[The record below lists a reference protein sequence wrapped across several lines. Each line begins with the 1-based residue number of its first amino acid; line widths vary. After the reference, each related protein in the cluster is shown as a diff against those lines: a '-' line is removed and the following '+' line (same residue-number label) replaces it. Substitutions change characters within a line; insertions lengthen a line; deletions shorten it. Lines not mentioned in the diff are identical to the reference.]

1 MDRRDVASWLQGPK
15 QTLEDQGYDFG
26 YKGERLG
33 LPPGGPGSVAP
44 MGRRL
49 LALIV
54 DWLASV
60 LIAQLLFARDG
71 RVAPWATM
79 AIFAV
84 MTIVLVTF
92 GGSSFGQRIFGVRIV
107 AVPGSGMLPFY
118 RVVIRTVLLCL
129 VVPPVI
135 WDRDQRGLH
144 DKAARSVA
152 VRFR

>member
-15 QTLEDQGYDFG
+15 QALEEQGYDFG

-33 LPPGGPGSVAP
+33 LPQAGRGSIAP

-49 LALIV
+49 LALVV

-60 LIAQLLFARDG
+60 LIAQLFFARDG
-71 RVAPWATM
+71 RAAPLATM
-79 AIFAV
+79 GVFAL
-84 MTIVLVTF
+84 MTIVLLTF
-92 GGSSFGQRIFGVRIV
+92 GGSSFGQRLFGVRIV
-107 AVPGSGMLPFY
+107 AVPGSGALPFH

-129 VVPPVI
+129 VVPPLI

-144 DKAARSVA
+144 DKAARSAA
-152 VRFR
+152 VLFR